1 MARYARF
8 DSTIIGNGV
17 DCDAFQ
23 AGRPLPRFADGM
35 TNILSVA
42 RLEHRNG
49 IDVVIDA
56 FARLARERPA
66 LRLLLAGEGPGRA
79 QYEAQTRRLPASI
92 ASRVVFLGAVWAERA
107 DLYASAHCFALG
119 ARKASFSILLLE
131 ALAAGLRVAALPG
144 EGSSRAGEHWSLA
157 EMSRS
162 EDPDDYAEALRRAL
176 DPSAPGQVAQAHAMA
191 RRHDWSV
198 VVPRISR
205 VYDEALG
212 TAVNRPF

>member
-1 MARYARF
+1 MRGRGGR
-8 DSTIIGNGV
+8 ST
-17 DCDAFQ
+17 
-23 AGRPLPRFADGM
+23 RR
-35 TNILSVA
+35 
-42 RLEHRNG
+42 R
-49 IDVVIDA
+49 
-56 FARLARERPA
+56 
-66 LRLLLAGEGPGRA
+66 
-79 QYEAQTRRLPASI
+79 TRRLPASI

-144 EGSSRAGEHWSLA
+144 EGTSRAGEHWSLA

-176 DPSAPGQVAQAHAMA
+176 APSTPGQVAQAQAMA

-198 VVPRISR
+198 VVPRIRR
-205 VYDEALG
+205 VYDDAR
-212 TAVNRPF
+212 AARIR

>member
-1 MARYARF
+1 
-8 DSTIIGNGV
+8 
-17 DCDAFQ
+17 
-23 AGRPLPRFADGM
+23 M

-66 LRLLLAGEGPGRA
+66 LRLLLAGEGPGRV
-79 QYEAQTRRLPASI
+79 QYEAQTRRLPAAI

-144 EGSSRAGEHWSLA
+144 EGTSRAGEHWALA

-162 EDPDDYAEALRRAL
+162 EAAADYADALQRAL
-176 DPSAPGQVAQAHAMA
+176 APSTPDQVASARAMA
-191 RRHDWSV
+191 RRHDWKV
-198 VVPRISR
+198 VVPQIRR
-205 VYDEALG
+205 VYDDAQ
-212 TAVNRPF
+212 AAPIR